1 MAFRLCLMAV
11 PSLIFAKLSKMSV
24 VFLFAVSS
32 TDFIGHCILTR
43 QVNNMF
49 FKIFRFCA
57 LRFSVLA
64 SVCFCFCDFACL
76 RFLFVIVVLLWLCC
90 SSWICCLL
98 FEFAFF
104 DLCLFVKSFH

>member
-11 PSLIFAKLSKMSV
+11 PSYIFGQEWPCRVTFSYSC
-24 VFLFAVSS
+24 
-32 TDFIGHCILTR
+32 DFIGHLDSPR
-43 QVNNMF
+43 KMF

-57 LRFSVLA
+57 LRFSVLV